1 MNYAPQS
8 AAPPSVGAFL
18 LAGGASSRMG
28 RDKALIPFR
37 GNPLLVHLAELLRSV
52 SADFHIIAP
61 TDRYD
66 SFGYPVLPD
75 LRNSCGP
82 MAAIE
87 TALSNSRHP
96 WNLIVACDMPLLSA
110 EWLITLRDCA
120 FSSPKV
126 DCVSSATAPD
136 SPNPLA
142 AMWNCSAL
150 PAVRNFLDEGN
161 FRVRSLLSSLE
172 TKILIPPDPQILAN
186 WNRPEDL
193 SGLLGEGKA
202 NSGR

>member
-8 AAPPSVGAFL
+8 VASAPAGAFL

-28 RDKALIPFR
+28 RDKALIPFK

-52 SADFHIIAP
+52 SVDFHIVAP
-61 TDRYD
+61 PERYE
-66 SFGYPVLPD
+66 SFRYPILPD
-75 LRNSCGP
+75 LRDNCGP

-87 TALSNSRHP
+87 TALAHSPYP
-96 WNLIVACDMPLLSA
+96 WNFIVACDMPLLSSD
-110 EWLITLRDCA
+110 WLITLRNA
-120 FSSPKV
+120 ALASSGI

-142 AMWNCSAL
+142 AIWNRSAL
-150 PAVRNFLDEGN
+150 PKVRSFLDEGN
-161 FRVRSLLSSLE
+161 FRVRGLLSSLE

>member
-8 AAPPSVGAFL
+8 TAPAPVGAFL

-52 SADFHIIAP
+52 SVDFHIIAP
-61 TDRYD
+61 PQRYE
-66 SFGYPVLPD
+66 SFAYPILPD
-75 LRNSCGP
+75 LRDNCGP

-87 TALSNSRHP
+87 TALAHSSHP
-96 WNLIVACDMPLLSA
+96 WNFIVACDMPLLSA
-110 EWLITLRDCA
+110 EWLITLRDA
-120 FSSPKV
+120 ALGSTQT

-142 AMWNCSAL
+142 AIWNRSAL
-150 PAVRNFLDEGN
+150 PTVRGFLDEGN

-186 WNRPEDL
+186 WNRPEDI
-193 SGLLGEGKA
+193 SGLGGEGKA

>member
-8 AAPPSVGAFL
+8 AVSPSVGAFL

-37 GNPLLVHLAELLRSV
+37 GNPLLVHLAELLISV

-61 TDRYD
+61 PERYE
-66 SFGYPVLPD
+66 SFGYPMLPD
-75 LRNSCGP
+75 LRNNCGP

-87 TALSNSRHP
+87 AALSKSPHR
-96 WNLIVACDMPLLSA
+96 WNFIVACDMPLLSA

-120 FSSPKV
+120 LASPQV

-142 AMWNCSAL
+142 AIWNRSAL
-150 PAVRNFLDEGN
+150 PKVSNFLDEGN